1 MSRNRNAIG
10 SHARNALAEMQ
21 LEMRT
26 IGERAQE
33 RVGELGGVA
42 RERATSLQHRVED
55 HITTNP
61 LKSVA
66 IAAGVGLVLG
76 FLWRR

>member
-21 LEMRT
+21 LEMKT

-33 RVGELGGVA
+33 RAGEFGDVA
-42 RERATSLQHRVED
+42 RHRATTLQEGMEGRITD
-55 HITTNP
+55 HP
-61 LKSVA
+61 LKAVL
-66 IAAGVGLVLG
+66 IAAGVGLLVG
-76 FLWRR
+76 VLWRR

>member
-21 LEMRT
+21 LEMQT
-26 IGERAQE
+26 IGQRAQE
-33 RVGELGGVA
+33 RMGELGDAA
-42 RERATSLQHRVED
+42 RERASSLQTRVEER
-55 HITTNP
+55 ITTNP

-66 IAAGVGLVLG
+66 IAAGVGLLLG
-76 FLWRR
+76 FICRR